1 MQPIAELYSSA
12 IAAHNVQVC
21 YQKGQLMGDLAHEL
35 ITDPLAVDGL
45 ENLFAEDSPLKVLS
59 SDSTVQDS
67 TESGTRSVQDVPGG
81 LVHPISVDEA
91 ARLLNI
97 SSNAVCKRLRKGTL
111 VGKKIA
117 GKFKDEWLVEGAGLI
132 EVLNVDFS
140 SVQDSP
146 SEIRDEEWTVQ
157 DQTGDSDRSVQESP
171 DATLT
176 LLALVEKQSAKLE
189 AAAGQIGYLQA
200 KMEEQN
206 KQLEQKTEQL
216 KLLTDSQH
224 KRSWFQKFSSWF
236 LGR

>member
-1 MQPIAELYSSA
+1 
-12 IAAHNVQVC
+12 
-21 YQKGQLMGDLAHEL
+21 MGDSAPEL
-35 ITDPLAVDGL
+35 INDPLAIDGL
-45 ENLFAEDSPLKVLS
+45 ENLFDQDSHLEIVS
-59 SDSTVQDS
+59 SNSTVQDS
-67 TESGTRSVQDVPGG
+67 TEQGTRLVQDVPGS

-91 ARLLNI
+91 ARLLKI

-111 VGKKIA
+111 VGTKTA

-132 EVLNVDFS
+132 EILNVDFS
-140 SVQDSP
+140 SVQDGS
-146 SEIRDEEWTVQ
+146 DENDNEERTVH
-157 DQTGDSDRSVQESP
+157 DQTEPPDRSVQESP

-176 LLALVEKQSAKLE
+176 LLALLEKQAAKLE

-206 KQLEQKTEQL
+206 KQLEQKTDQL

-224 KRSWFQKFSSWF
+224 KRGWFQKFASWF